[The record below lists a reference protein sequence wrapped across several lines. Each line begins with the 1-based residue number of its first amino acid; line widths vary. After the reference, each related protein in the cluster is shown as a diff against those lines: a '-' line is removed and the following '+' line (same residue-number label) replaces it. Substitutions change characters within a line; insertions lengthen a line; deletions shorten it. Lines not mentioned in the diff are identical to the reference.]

1 MVSRSRPFRFAFS
14 VNHMP
19 PTVKEWRDAVLMAD
33 DLGYSQ
39 VILGDHVGEARYSS
53 MVAFAAAAGF
63 SSSLR
68 FGTIVFNNDFR
79 HPVMVA
85 KDAATLDHMTEGRY
99 QLGLGAGWMTSD
111 YTSTG
116 IARDPGR
123 VRIARL
129 EESVKIIKGLF
140 GDGPVSFDGEHY
152 QISDLEGLPK
162 PVQSRLP
169 IFIGGGTRAL
179 LTMAGREA
187 DIVGLQPVHRGGS
200 RGGGPELSSEALG
213 QRSAWVK
220 EGAAGRYDEIELHL
234 LVHGI
239 AVATT
244 AAAGAEKISARFGLT
259 PEEALVS
266 PYLLLGPVEKIAE
279 DLLGLRE
286 KYDLSYFSIRYA
298 TAPEFAPVLSIL
310 AGA

>member
-1 MVSRSRPFRFAFS
+1 
-14 VNHMP
+14 
-19 PTVKEWRDAVLMAD
+19 MAD

-63 SSSLR
+63 SSRLR

-79 HPVMVA
+79 HPAMMA
-85 KDAATLDHMTEGRY
+85 KDAATLDQMTEGRY
-99 QLGLGAGWMTSD
+99 QLGLGAGWMAKD

-116 IARDPGR
+116 ITKDSGK

-140 GDGPVSFDGEHY
+140 AEGPVTFDGTHY
-152 QISDLEGLPK
+152 QISELEGLPK
-162 PVQSRLP
+162 PIQTPLP

-179 LTMAGREA
+179 LTMAAREA
-187 DIVGLQPVHRGGS
+187 NIVGLQPVHRGGS
-200 RGGGPELSSEALG
+200 RGGGTELSTAALAE
-213 QRSAWVK
+213 RSAWVK
-220 EGAAGRYDEIELHL
+220 EGAGDRYDEIELHL

-239 AVATT
+239 AVDKT
-244 AAAGAEKISARFGLT
+244 AEAGAEKIASRFGLT
-259 PEEALVS
+259 PEEALLS

-279 DLLGLRE
+279 DLLSLRE
-286 KYDLSYFSIRYA
+286 RYDLSYFSIRYP
-298 TAPEFAPVLSIL
+298 TAPEFAPVLGIL
-310 AGA
+310 ADA